1 MVKSKTEAEHQLG
14 KVIKEKEQEIFVLRD
29 KYRQSEAETAEKI
42 HKLEAI
48 CREKEHLLANF
59 RRENEQIGSDL
70 SNVQNIKQE
79 SLRTIERLT
88 Q

>member
-1 MVKSKTEAEHQLG
+1 MVKSKTEAENQLG

-48 CREKEHLLANF
+48 CKEKEHLLANF